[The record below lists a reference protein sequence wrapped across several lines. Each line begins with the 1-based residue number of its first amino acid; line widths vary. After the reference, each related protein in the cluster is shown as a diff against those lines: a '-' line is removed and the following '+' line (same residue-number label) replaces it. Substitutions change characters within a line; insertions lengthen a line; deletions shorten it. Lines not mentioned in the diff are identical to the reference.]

1 RLQAA
6 GFPRTGPVAFDNAKD
21 GAVWEKRFHAGA
33 DPGRLAHV
41 HVREVGSAGW
51 RWALAVRDWM
61 RSDPAAREEYAA
73 EKQRLAATGLGV
85 DAYADA
91 KEPWFDAVHARV
103 EEWARVSGWEPARG

>member
-1 RLQAA
+1 L
-6 GFPRTGPVAFDNAKD
+6 
-21 GAVWEKRFHAGA
+21 HAGA

-41 HVREVGSAGW
+41 HVREVGSPGW
-51 RWALAVRDWM
+51 RWALAFRDWM

-91 KEPWFDAVHARV
+91 KEPWFDAAHARV
-103 EEWARVSGWEPARG
+103 EDWVRVTGWEPARG